1 MTPMRAVALLF
12 TIAVV
17 SAAVLAL
24 ASRAPAEVR
33 NAKPGAEAHDPSL
46 GARFTPEQVARHGA
60 YRGPGYL
67 SLALSIVVE
76 LIALVL
82 LARYLMPRALSFI
95 EKLPGGWPVAVAAAA
110 VFVIVV
116 VMLATVPLGYVR
128 GFANAHAWDLSTQSF
143 GSWLSDLARSLLVA
157 AVVSGVAAI
166 AFFGSIRVFPRTW
179 WLWGWVAFS
188 MLSMALTFLFPIVIA
203 PLFNK
208 FTPLQDAALRERV
221 VALADEAGVTLDDV
235 LVADASKRTTTEN
248 AYVAG
253 IGATKRMVLYDTLIE
268 AGSEDETAYVAAHEL
283 GHEVHHHV
291 WRGTLIVTGA
301 LFVGFA
307 ALAWLSGRPG
317 IWGWAGAEG
326 VGDLRALPVLALF
339 VTIAGLV
346 ALPIQNGISRHF
358 ERQAD
363 TVALELTRDPDTA
376 VETFRRLAFSN
387 ISDLRPPKVAEW
399 LLFTHPSVPDR
410 IERALSAAEPA
421 ATP

>member
-1 MTPMRAVALLF
+1 MRAVALLF
-12 TIAVV
+12 VIALV
-17 SAAVLAL
+17 SAAAVAL

-67 SLALSIVVE
+67 ALALSIVVE
-76 LIALVL
+76 LVALVL
-82 LARYLMPRALSFI
+82 LARSLLPRALNFI
-95 EKLPGGWPVAVAAAA
+95 EKLPGGWPVAAAVAA
-110 VFVIVV
+110 VFLVVIVT
-116 VMLATVPLGYVR
+116 LATVPLGYVR
-128 GFANAHAWDLSTQSF
+128 GFANAHAWNLSTQGF
-143 GSWLSDLARSLLVA
+143 GSWLSDLGRSLLVGC
-157 AVVSGVAAI
+157 VVSGVAAI
-166 AFFGSIRVFPRTW
+166 AFFGAIRSFPRTW

-188 MLSMALTFLFPIVIA
+188 LLSIALSFLFPIVIA

-208 FTPLQDAALRERV
+208 FTPLEDPALRRRV

-268 AGSEDETAYVAAHEL
+268 AGSENETAYVAAHEL

-291 WRGTLIVTGA
+291 WRGTLLTCAG
-301 LFVGFA
+301 LLVGFA
-307 ALAWLSGRPG
+307 ALAWLSHRPG
-317 IWGWAGAEG
+317 LWSWAGADG
-326 VGDLRALPVLALF
+326 VGDLRALPVLALLI
-339 VTIAGLV
+339 TIGGLV
-346 ALPIQNGISRHF
+346 ALPVQNGISRHF

-363 TVALELTRDPDTA
+363 TVALELTEDPDTA

-387 ISDLRPPKVAEW
+387 ISDLRPPKAAEW
-399 LLFTHPSVPDR
+399 LLFTHPSVVDR
-410 IERALSAAEPA
+410 IERALSVAESEG
-421 ATP
+421 TP